1 MPNRQKEV
9 CVVVGVVAVV
19 DLVDGHLYVEVD
31 TSTLADALHDKMQS
45 GDISIAQHDAVITRL
60 ESGEFA
66 VEMR

>member
-1 MPNRQKEV
+1 
-9 CVVVGVVAVV
+9 V